1 MFKKFLPKTLFYR
14 YFLIIITPVIFLQ
27 ILLSIVF
34 FNSLWLKT
42 NKGLVNSL
50 SDEIVTFINLFENE
64 KDTNKQEKIIETFQ
78 KNKPYL
84 IKIINSKINE
94 VENYSKFSFYD
105 RLLKEELSKNLN
117 YKFWFNTKI
126 HKDYVKVLVEF
137 NNQHIELIIPKSR
150 VRNSSGRIFIL
161 WILVPAFILMII
173 SLLFLRNQIKPITNL
188 ASAAEKFGKGQY
200 VAETRPSGAIEI
212 RKAINEFEKMKKR
225 ILRHIS
231 QRTSMLSGIS
241 HDLKTPLT
249 RLKLQIEILNKD
261 GKLNKIKEDVNEMQK
276 MISDYLD
283 YSTSQSDKTSNK
295 FNLSIML
302 NEIYHKFSGS
312 KIKLECKKNYFIVG
326 RQHLIKRS
334 ILNVIENAL
343 KYGNSADIKVTD
355 QNNKIVI
362 TVDDNGPGIPDR
374 EKERVLRPF
383 YRLDKSRTSNSG
395 SVGLGLS
402 IVQDIVNSHGGKIE
416 LQDNPKGTG
425 LRVNLIF
432 PV

>member
-34 FNSLWLKT
+34 FDSLWLKT

-64 KDTNKQEKIIETFQ
+64 KDTNKQEKIVETFQ

-137 NNQHIELIIPKSR
+137 NNQHIELIVPKSR

-200 VAETRPSGAIEI
+200 VAEARPSGAIEI

-283 YSTSQSDKTSNK
+283 YSTSQ
-295 FNLSIML
+295 
-302 NEIYHKFSGS
+302 
-312 KIKLECKKNYFIVG
+312 IKHQI
-326 RQHLIKRS
+326 
-334 ILNVIENAL
+334 
-343 KYGNSADIKVTD
+343 
-355 QNNKIVI
+355 
-362 TVDDNGPGIPDR
+362 
-374 EKERVLRPF
+374 
-383 YRLDKSRTSNSG
+383 
-395 SVGLGLS
+395 
-402 IVQDIVNSHGGKIE
+402 
-416 LQDNPKGTG
+416 
-425 LRVNLIF
+425 NLIF
-432 PV
+432 Q

>member
-34 FNSLWLKT
+34 FDSLWLKT

-137 NNQHIELIIPKSR
+137 NNQHIELIVPKSR

-173 SLLFLRNQIKPITNL
+173 SLLFLRNQIKPIANL

-200 VAETRPSGAIEI
+200 VAEARPSGAIEI

-326 RQHLIKRS
+326 RQHLIKRCK
-334 ILNVIENAL
+334 NAI
-343 KYGNSADIKVTD
+343 S
-355 QNNKIVI
+355 
-362 TVDDNGPGIPDR
+362 
-374 EKERVLRPF
+374 
-383 YRLDKSRTSNSG
+383 
-395 SVGLGLS
+395 
-402 IVQDIVNSHGGKIE
+402 
-416 LQDNPKGTG
+416 
-425 LRVNLIF
+425 
-432 PV
+432 

>member
-1 MFKKFLPKTLFYR
+1 MIKNILPKTLFFR
-14 YFLIIITPVIFLQ
+14 YLLIIIAPVFFLQ

-34 FNSLWLKT
+34 FDSLWLKT

-50 SDEIVTFINLFENE
+50 SDEIMTFVSLYKNTKDE
-64 KDTNKQEKIIETFQ
+64 KERDLILKSFQ
-78 KNKPYL
+78 NNKPYV
-84 IKIINSKINE
+84 IKIINGKIDQKE
-94 VENYSKFSFYD
+94 QYSKFAFYD
-105 RLLKEELSKNLN
+105 RLLNEEFQKNLN

-126 HKDYVKVLVEF
+126 HKDYVKILIEF
-137 NNQHIELIIPKSR
+137 DNKIIDLIVPKSR
-150 VRNSSGRIFIL
+150 IRNTSGRIFLL
-161 WILVPAFILMII
+161 WIFVPAFLLISI
-173 SLLFLRNQIKPITNL
+173 SLLFLRNQIRPITNL

-200 VAETRPSGAIEI
+200 VSETKPSGAIEI
-212 RKAINEFEKMKKR
+212 RKAINEFEKMKHR

-283 YSTSQSDKTSNK
+283 YSTSQSEISSNK

-302 NEIYHKFSGS
+302 NEIIHKFSGS
-312 KIKLECKKNYFIVG
+312 KIKLNCKKNFFLTG

-334 ILNVIENAL
+334 ILNVIENSL
-343 KYGNSADIKVTD
+343 KYGNTVEISVTEIKD
-355 QNNKIVI
+355 KIII
-362 TVDDNGPGIPDR
+362 TVDDDGPGVPEK

-383 YRLDKSRTSNSG
+383 YRLDKSRSANSG

-402 IVQDIVNSHGGKIE
+402 IVQDIVNSHGGLIE
-416 LQDNPKGTG
+416 LLDNPKGSG
-425 LRVNLIF
+425 LRVNLSF
-432 PV
+432 PS

>member
-1 MFKKFLPKTLFYR
+1 MIKNFLPKTLFFR
-14 YFLIIITPVIFLQ
+14 YFLIIIAPVIILQ

-34 FNSLWLKT
+34 FDSLWLKT

-50 SDEIVTFINLFENE
+50 SDEIVTFINLYKNENKLE
-64 KDTNKQEKIIETFQ
+64 NKKTILKSFQ
-78 KNKPYL
+78 DNKPYV
-84 IKIINSKINE
+84 IKVSEGKIDE
-94 VENYSKFSFYD
+94 KENYSKYGFYD
-105 RLLKEELSKNLN
+105 RLLNEELQKNLN

-126 HKDYVKVLVEF
+126 HKDYVKILVEF
-137 NNQHIELIIPKSR
+137 DNQVIDLIVPKSR
-150 VRNSSGRIFIL
+150 IRNTSGRIFLL
-161 WILVPAFILMII
+161 WIFVPALLLIII
-173 SLLFLRNQIKPITNL
+173 SIIFLRNQIRPITNL

-200 VAETRPSGAIEI
+200 VAESKPSGAIEI
-212 RKAINEFEKMKKR
+212 RKAINEFEKMKQR

-261 GKLNKIKEDVNEMQK
+261 GKLDKIKDDVNEMQK
-276 MISDYLD
+276 MIADYLD
-283 YSTSQSDKTSNK
+283 YSTSQSEISSNK

-302 NEIYHKFSGS
+302 NEILHKFSGS
-312 KIKLECKKNYFIVG
+312 KIKLNCKKNFFLTG

-334 ILNVIENAL
+334 LLNVIENGL
-343 KYGNSADIKVTD
+343 KYGNSVEIVVNEKQD
-355 QNNKIVI
+355 KII
-362 TVDDNGPGIPDR
+362 LTIDDDGPGIPEK

-383 YRLDKSRTSNSG
+383 YRLDKSRTASSG

-402 IVQDIVNSHGGKIE
+402 IVQDIVNSHGGQIE
-416 LQDNPKGTG
+416 LLDNPRGSG

-432 PV
+432 PS

>member
-1 MFKKFLPKTLFYR
+1 MIKNFLPKTLFFR
-14 YFLIIITPVIFLQ
+14 YFLIIIAPVIILQ

-34 FNSLWLKT
+34 FDSLWLKT

-50 SDEIVTFINLFENE
+50 SDEIVTFINLYKNENKLE
-64 KDTNKQEKIIETFQ
+64 NKKTILKSFQ
-78 KNKPYL
+78 DNKPYV
-84 IKIINSKINE
+84 IKVSEGKIDE
-94 VENYSKFSFYD
+94 KENYSKYGFYD
-105 RLLKEELSKNLN
+105 RLLNEELQKNLN

-126 HKDYVKVLVEF
+126 HKDYVKILVEF
-137 NNQHIELIIPKSR
+137 DNQVIDLIVPKSR
-150 VRNSSGRIFIL
+150 IRNTSGRIFLL
-161 WILVPAFILMII
+161 WIFVPALLLIII
-173 SLLFLRNQIKPITNL
+173 SIIFLRNQIRPITNL

-200 VAETRPSGAIEI
+200 VAETKPSGAVEI
-212 RKAINEFEKMKKR
+212 RKAINEFEKMKQR

-261 GKLNKIKEDVNEMQK
+261 GKLDKIKDDVNEMQK
-276 MISDYLD
+276 MIADYLD
-283 YSTSQSDKTSNK
+283 YSTSQSEMSSNK

-302 NEIYHKFSGS
+302 NEILHKFSGS
-312 KIKLECKKNYFIVG
+312 KIKLNCKKNFFLTG

-334 ILNVIENAL
+334 LLNVIENGL
-343 KYGNSADIKVTD
+343 KYGNSVEIVVNEKQD
-355 QNNKIVI
+355 KII
-362 TVDDNGPGIPDR
+362 LTIDDDGPGIPEK

-383 YRLDKSRTSNSG
+383 YRLDKSRTASSG

-402 IVQDIVNSHGGKIE
+402 IVQDIVNSHGGQIE
-416 LQDNPKGTG
+416 LLDNPRGSG

-432 PV
+432 PS

>member
-1 MFKKFLPKTLFYR
+1 
-14 YFLIIITPVIFLQ
+14 
-27 ILLSIVF
+27 
-34 FNSLWLKT
+34 
-42 NKGLVNSL
+42 
-50 SDEIVTFINLFENE
+50 
-64 KDTNKQEKIIETFQ
+64 
-78 KNKPYL
+78 
-84 IKIINSKINE
+84 
-94 VENYSKFSFYD
+94 
-105 RLLKEELSKNLN
+105 
-117 YKFWFNTKI
+117 
-126 HKDYVKVLVEF
+126 
-137 NNQHIELIIPKSR
+137 
-150 VRNSSGRIFIL
+150 
-161 WILVPAFILMII
+161 
-173 SLLFLRNQIKPITNL
+173 
-188 ASAAEKFGKGQY
+188 
-200 VAETRPSGAIEI
+200 
-212 RKAINEFEKMKKR
+212 
-225 ILRHIS
+225 
-231 QRTSMLSGIS
+231 
-241 HDLKTPLT
+241 
-249 RLKLQIEILNKD
+249 
-261 GKLNKIKEDVNEMQK
+261 
-276 MISDYLD
+276 
-283 YSTSQSDKTSNK
+283 
-295 FNLSIML
+295 ML

-362 TVDDNGPGIPDR
+362 TVDDNGPGIPER

>member
-1 MFKKFLPKTLFYR
+1 MFKNFLPKTLFYR

-34 FNSLWLKT
+34 FDSLWLKT

-64 KDTNKQEKIIETFQ
+64 TDTNKKEKIIETFQ

-84 IKIINSKINE
+84 IKVINGKINE

-105 RLLKEELSKNLN
+105 RLLKDELSKNLN

-137 NNQHIELIIPKSR
+137 KNQYIELIVPKSR

-173 SLLFLRNQIKPITNL
+173 SLLFLRNQIKPIANL

-200 VAETRPSGAIEI
+200 VAEARPSGAIEI

-261 GKLNKIKEDVNEMQK
+261 GKLNKIKDDVNEMQK

-283 YSTSQSDKTSNK
+283 YSTSQSDITSNK

-343 KYGNSADIKVTD
+343 KYGNSVDIKVAD
-355 QNNKIVI
+355 QNNKVVI

>member
-1 MFKKFLPKTLFYR
+1 MIKNFLPKTLFFR
-14 YFLIIITPVIFLQ
+14 YFLIIIAPVIILQ

-34 FNSLWLKT
+34 FDSLWLKT

-50 SDEIVTFINLFENE
+50 SDEIVTFINLYKNENKLE
-64 KDTNKQEKIIETFQ
+64 SKKTILKSFQ
-78 KNKPYL
+78 DNKPYV
-84 IKIINSKINE
+84 IKVSEGKIDE
-94 VENYSKFSFYD
+94 KENYSKYGFYD
-105 RLLKEELSKNLN
+105 RLLNEELQKNLN

-126 HKDYVKVLVEF
+126 HKDYVKILVEF
-137 NNQHIELIIPKSR
+137 DNQVIDLIVPKSR
-150 VRNSSGRIFIL
+150 IRNTSGRIFLL
-161 WILVPAFILMII
+161 WIFVPALLLIII
-173 SLLFLRNQIKPITNL
+173 SIIFLKNQIRPITNL

-200 VAETRPSGAIEI
+200 VAESKPSGAIEI
-212 RKAINEFEKMKKR
+212 RKAINEFEKMKQR

-261 GKLNKIKEDVNEMQK
+261 GKLDKIKDDVNEMQK
-276 MISDYLD
+276 MIADYLD
-283 YSTSQSDKTSNK
+283 YSTSQSEISSNK

-302 NEIYHKFSGS
+302 NEILHKFSGS
-312 KIKLECKKNYFIVG
+312 KIKLNCKKNFFLTG

-334 ILNVIENAL
+334 LLNVIENGL
-343 KYGNSADIKVTD
+343 KYGNSVEIVVNEKQD
-355 QNNKIVI
+355 KII
-362 TVDDNGPGIPDR
+362 LTIDDDGPGIPEK

-383 YRLDKSRTSNSG
+383 YRLDKSRTASSG

-402 IVQDIVNSHGGKIE
+402 IVQDIVNSHGGQIE
-416 LQDNPKGTG
+416 LLDNPRGSG

-432 PV
+432 PS